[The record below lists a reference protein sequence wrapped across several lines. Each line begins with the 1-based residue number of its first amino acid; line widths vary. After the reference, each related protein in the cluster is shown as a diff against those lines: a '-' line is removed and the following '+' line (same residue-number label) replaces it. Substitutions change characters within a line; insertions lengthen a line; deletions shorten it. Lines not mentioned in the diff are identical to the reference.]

1 MKNKNQFID
10 TINSLSN
17 LKYIDELDELIEKG
31 KNKISIKNLVGSL
44 GSLTVAGLWNKKKR
58 RYFILTF
65 STKEAEEWH
74 HNLSLFSE
82 DKYLAL
88 LTPPK
93 KDTKFEVET
102 LDQRYI
108 WLIEGLNKI
117 NNVDFPIIITTP
129 EIFNINIPKKN
140 QLITNVSRIRQGEK
154 INFQEFTQG
163 LILNGFDKK
172 EFVSGQGDISI
183 RGGIVDIYPLGC
195 ENPLRI
201 EFWGN
206 EIESIREFDTVSQRS
221 IQSHNSFEFMNSV
234 FESERED
241 FDSNILEYLSNDTI
255 FILDSP
261 DMILSEFKLNELP
274 IHGQTIN
281 INKFGDADILINS
294 YTQPKY
300 HGSVN
305 KLSQDIKRLS
315 NRNTNIILCAEGKI
329 HSERFQELVETRLEE
344 ILLDWQQIG
353 DDIQKQITNDQLLI
367 TNDFLE
373 TDNRQR
379 ITDNEFSTPDSQ
391 LTTHN
396 YSLDNIKKTLTW
408 LDETV
413 SDGFVLPD
421 YNLAVFTEHEV
432 FDRARFQYSRT
443 KIQVAGISLSELKQL
458 NIGDYVVHVEK
469 GIGKFNGFHK
479 VAMGGSLQDCVKLVF
494 AEGDILYVSLN
505 YINKIQKYSSQEGVE
520 PQLSKLGTK
529 EWLRKKDRAKK
540 RLKDIARDLIKLY
553 AERKLSKGYS
563 YPSDTTW
570 QKEFEAS
577 FIYEDTPDQT
587 QTTIEVKNDLQDDSP
602 MDRLVCGDVGFGKT
616 EIAVRA
622 AFKVV
627 QTGKQ
632 VAVLVPTTIL
642 AQQHYMTLRDRFE
655 NFPVNV
661 EALSRFRTKK
671 EQTDIINKL
680 GKGQVDILI
689 GTHRLLSKDIQFK
702 DLGLLV
708 IDEEHRFGVGAKEKL
723 RKLKVNVDTLTLTA
737 TPIPRTLNFSL
748 MGARD
753 LSVIETPPRN
763 RLPVSTEILEWK
775 DNVIKQAIIN
785 EIERKGQVF
794 FVSDKVNDLEKILLK
809 LQVLMPTVK
818 FALAHGQMSNAELER
833 VMEKFIAGKFDVLVT
848 TKIVESGLDIP
859 NANTILINRSH
870 NFGLAELYQL
880 RGRVGRSNVQ
890 AYCYL
895 IIPPLSSIG
904 TTALKRLHAV
914 EQFTELGSGF
924 QLAMRDMEIRGAG
937 NLLGPEQSG
946 YILDMGFE
954 LYHKILDEAVQ
965 ELRHEEFSDV
975 FKDTRYEMPKIL
987 ANDDI
992 EIQVYFDALLP
1003 AEFIQSDTE
1012 RFSVYKRFYNV
1023 QSNSELEELRK
1034 ELLDRFGNLPEKA
1047 ENLIFVVKL
1056 RIASL
1061 NTGFNKII
1069 LNPHQ
1074 LIIELPQETNAEFYE
1089 KVFPSLTEIFQDIP
1103 DAKLVQKKTN
1113 LQLNIPIELQE
1124 DAIEILWRIKNNIK
1138 ALFL

>member
-1 MKNKNQFID
+1 MDKQSQFTE
-10 TINSLSN
+10 TINRLSR
-17 LKYIDELDELIEKG
+17 LKYIDLLEELISDG
-31 KNKISIKNLVGSL
+31 KKEISIKGLVGSL
-44 GSLTVAGLWNKKKR
+44 GSLTIAGLWNRTKR
-58 RYFILTF
+58 NYFILTY
-65 STKEAEEWH
+65 SNKEAEEWH
-74 HNLSLFSE
+74 HNLSLFFE
-82 DKYLAL
+82 EKNLAL
-88 LTPPK
+88 LTAPK

-108 WLIEGLNKI
+108 WLIEGLDKI
-117 NNVDFPIIITTP
+117 RKNDFSIVITTP
-129 EIFNINIPKKN
+129 DIFNIKIPRQKN
-140 QLITNVSRIRQGEK
+140 LQSNTKVLNRNEQ
-154 INFQEFTQG
+154 INFLEFTQS
-163 LILNGFDKK
+163 LILNGFDRKD
-172 EFVSGQGDISI
+172 FVSGQGDISV
-183 RGGIVDIYPLGC
+183 RGGIVDFFPLGW

-206 EIESIREFDTVSQRS
+206 EIESIREFDPLSQRS
-221 IQSHNSFEFMNSV
+221 IKNHNSIKFIASV
-234 FESERED
+234 FESERES
-241 FDSNILEYLSNDTI
+241 FDSNILDYLSEATI
-255 FILDSP
+255 FVLDSP
-261 DMILSEFKLNELP
+261 EMLVSEFSLEEIPKFEK
-274 IHGQTIN
+274 TIN
-281 INKFGDADILINS
+281 INKLGEADINIKAIP
-294 YTQPKY
+294 QPKF
-300 HGSVN
+300 HGSVS
-305 KLSQDIKRLS
+305 KLAKELMILCNQK
-315 NRNTNIILCAEGKI
+315 TKIILCAEGKI
-329 HSERFQELVETRLEE
+329 HTERFQELVDSRIE
-344 ILLDWQQIG
+344 
-353 DDIQKQITNDQLLI
+353 DIQEQVNSAFYDCSA
-367 TNDFLE
+367 
-373 TDNRQR
+373 
-379 ITDNEFSTPDSQ
+379 NE
-391 LTTHN
+391 
-396 YSLDNIKKTLTW
+396 IKKSIYW

-413 SDGFVLPD
+413 SDGFILPE

-432 FDRARFQYSRT
+432 FDRARFQHVRT
-443 KIQVAGISLSELKQL
+443 KKQVAGISLQELKQL
-458 NIGDYVVHVEK
+458 NIGDYVVHVDK
-469 GIGKFNGFHK
+469 GIGRFNGFHK
-479 VAMGGSLQDCVKLVF
+479 ITMGGNLQDCVKLAF

-520 PQLSKLGTK
+520 PKLSKLGTK

-563 YPSDTTW
+563 YPDDTTW

-577 FIYEDTPDQT
+577 FIYEDTPDQA
-587 QTTIEVKNDLQDDSP
+587 QTTSEVKNDLQDDSP

-616 EIAVRA
+616 EIAIRA

-632 VAVLVPTTIL
+632 VAILVPTTIL
-642 AQQHYMTLRDRFE
+642 AQQHYMTFRDRLE
-655 NFPVNV
+655 NYPVNV
-661 EALSRFRTKK
+661 EAISRFRSKK
-671 EQTDIINKL
+671 EQTEIIK
-680 GKGQVDILI
+680 KVSTGQVDILI
-689 GTHRLLSKDIQFK
+689 GTHRLLSKDVQFK
-702 DLGLLV
+702 DIGLLV

-723 RKLKVNVDTLTLTA
+723 RKMKVNIDTLTLTA

-775 DNVIKQAIIN
+775 DDVIKNAIMK

-794 FVSDKVNDLEKILLK
+794 FVSDKVNDLENILLK
-809 LQVLMPTVK
+809 LQALMPTVK
-818 FALAHGQMSNAELER
+818 FAMAHGQMSNTELER
-833 VMEKFIAGKFDVLVT
+833 VMERFISGKFDVLVT

-859 NANTILINRSH
+859 NANTMLINRSH

-880 RGRVGRSNVQ
+880 RGRVGRSNTQ

-895 IIPPLSSIG
+895 IIPPLTSIG

-975 FKDTRYEMPKIL
+975 FKDTQFEMPKIL
-987 ANDDI
+987 SNDDL

-1003 AEFIQSDTE
+1003 SDYIHSDTE
-1012 RFSVYKRFYNV
+1012 RFSVYKRLYNV
-1023 QSNSELEELRK
+1023 QTNSELEDFKK
-1034 ELLDRFGNLPEKA
+1034 ELIDRFGSLPEKV

-1056 RIASL
+1056 RIAAL
-1061 NTGFNKII
+1061 NTGFRKVI
-1069 LNPHQ
+1069 LNPE
-1074 LIIELPQETNAEFYE
+1074 LLTIELPNESNSEFYE

-1103 DAKLVQKKTN
+1103 ESKLLQKKTA
-1113 LQLNIPIELQE
+1113 LLLYIPITSNEE
-1124 DAIEILWRIKNNIK
+1124 AIEILWRIKNNIK